1 MSGMFEF
8 EILDVGSLLMIELLG
23 QEHVSKWLR
32 WDGRNISGAKE
43 AKEQK
48 DQVTHRCQER
58 RKGWLR
64 RESGPSTEAGGK

>member
-23 QEHVSKWLR
+23 QEHVSEWLR
-32 WDGRNISGAKE
+32 WDVRNIAGAKE

-48 DQVTHRCQER
+48 DQVTHRCQE
-58 RKGWLR
+58 
-64 RESGPSTEAGGK
+64 